1 MLEDNDDNE
10 FTVKALK
17 AANEVSA
24 TYRVDEQN
32 MQIVIRLPSNYP
44 LRQID
49 VESVQK
55 VGVSDKQWRGWMFS
69 VAAVI
74 GSQVGFLF
82 FRFNVMKD
90 G

>member
-74 GSQVGFLF
+74 GSQVSSLLLQCYEI
-82 FRFNVMKD
+82 
-90 G
+90 